1 MGQNRLQFMFR
12 TVWLRSARLLLGGLI
27 LFTALASPALAAAPL
42 RGGRGDV
49 DPIPSFWRIP
59 NRVAKHFLAAP
70 HAPARTEQSALQA
83 ALDHAHDV
91 AGAYGL
97 TFAIVRGDGVAWAG
111 ASGVRDDGAT
121 PLQADAP
128 FVIGSITKTFV
139 SVALLHQVERGHLS
153 LDDQVTDHLP
163 DLAVAR
169 GATVRDLL
177 AHTSGIADLWVPLQ
191 ETLVSDPG
199 HVFSHA
205 EVLGKL
211 GAPWFAPGTGWGYSN
226 TNYVI
231 AGMLLEKVAGRPAED
246 VIARDVTGPLQLR
259 ETWLLAGSRAD
270 SRLLEPSWATSF
282 WTSGAM
288 RSTAADLARWGAAL
302 YGGRS
307 VVRASTLSAMTA
319 FNEDDYGLGTRRFEF
334 GEEVGIGHSG
344 LLKRTTSLLLYFP
357 EQRVSLAILANRS
370 EVDLPAA
377 LVAEQDGK
385 PSLLELI
392 LGPDAVL
399 TAPSPSPAPS
409 AVAAAR
415 N

>member
-1 MGQNRLQFMFR
+1 MDR
-12 TVWLRSARLLLGGLI
+12 TVWLRSARLLLGGMI
-27 LFTALASPALAAAPL
+27 LVTALASPALAAAPL
-42 RGGRGDV
+42 RGGRADV

-59 NRVAKHFLAAP
+59 ARVATHFLRAP
-70 HAPARTEQSALQA
+70 HAPARTEQSTLQA
-83 ALDHAHDV
+83 ALEHARDV
-91 AGAYGL
+91 AEAYGL
-97 TFAIVRGDGVAWAG
+97 SFAIVRGDGVAWAG
-111 ASGVRDDGAT
+111 ATGVERDGAT

-128 FVIGSITKTFV
+128 FVIGSVTKTFV
-139 SVALLHQVERGHLS
+139 TVALLHQVERGRLS

-163 DLAVAR
+163 DVAVAK

-177 AHTSGIADLWVPLQ
+177 AHTSGIADLWIPLQ
-191 ETLVSDPG
+191 ETLLSDPA
-199 HVFSHA
+199 HAFSHA
-205 EVLGKL
+205 EVLARL
-211 GAPWFAPGTGWGYSN
+211 GEPWFAPGTAWGYSN

-246 VIARDVTGPLQLR
+246 VIARDVTGPLHLR

-270 SRLLEPSWATSF
+270 PRLLETAWATSF

-302 YGGRS
+302 YGGHS
-307 VVRASTLSAMTA
+307 VVRASTLSTMTA

-344 LLKRTTSLLLYFP
+344 LLKTTTSLLLYFP
-357 EQRVSLAILANRS
+357 EQRVSVAILANRS

-377 LVAEQDGK
+377 LIAEEDGR
-385 PSLLELI
+385 PSLLELV